1 MKHFKYFSNL
11 SKRIQNTAKT
21 SRMEP
26 FVKVVNGS
34 KLLTIFVKN
43 SILDTSDGSEYV
55 FGYDI
60 YYRKQS

>member
-1 MKHFKYFSNL
+1 MYSEHCQT
-11 SKRIQNTAKT
+11 SK
-21 SRMEP
+21 MEL
-26 FVKVVNGS
+26 FVKMVNGS

-60 YYRKQS
+60 YYRKQSR

>member
-1 MKHFKYFSNL
+1 MKIIN
-11 SKRIQNTAKT
+11 
-21 SRMEP
+21 E
-26 FVKVVNGS
+26 S